1 MKDVTIL
8 LLLIIIVVI
17 AINYY
22 IKNKDITLV
31 KSNIDGRS
39 YRVGEAPDKQ
49 EIADLLAKI
58 NKNVIKLL
66 DSLKKSKDERFIRL
80 IDRYNPDS
88 LGENLDN
95 KSYKAYSLN
104 KGEEISLCLRNTDN
118 SIIQDMN
125 TIMFV
130 LLHELTHVMTNEI
143 GHTDRFWENMDLL
156 LKKSEEAGVYTPV
169 DYSKSPVNYCGMN
182 VNKSPYRF

>member
-31 KSNIDGRS
+31 KSNIDGRN

-49 EIADLLAKI
+49 EIADLLGKI
-58 NKNVIKLL
+58 NNNVIKLL
-66 DSLKKSKDERFIRL
+66 EPLKDSKDERFIRL
-80 IDRYNPDS
+80 RDRYNPDT

-104 KGEEISLCLRNTDN
+104 KGEEIVLCLRNTDN
-118 SIIQDMN
+118 SIIKDMN

-130 LLHELTHVMTNEI
+130 LLHELTHIMTNDV
-143 GHTDRFWENMDLL
+143 GHTDTFWDNMELL
-156 LKKSEEAGVYTPV
+156 LKKGEEAGVYTPV